1 MSGHSKWHNIQG
13 RKNAQDAKRG
23 KIFQKISRDLY
34 QAAKAGDPDPENNP
48 QLRLV
53 MEKARAANMPK
64 DNVQRAIDKASGV
77 GGAKFDKAS
86 GVGGAK
92 FEEIT
97 YEGYGP
103 GGTAIMVSALTDN
116 KNRTA
121 AAIRSAFTHHG
132 GTLGTSGSV
141 SYMFD
146 RKGYIVILRDGL
158 DTDEDTM
165 LMDALDAG
173 ADDLKTNDDE
183 YEIFTD
189 PKSLAEVRDAL
200 QKKGYDLDTAEVR
213 LFPENTTE
221 VPEAKISQYTGLI
234 DELEDNDD
242 VQDVYEA
249 ATLPE
254 EE

>member
-77 GGAKFDKAS
+77 GGAKF
-86 GVGGAK
+86 
-92 FEEIT
+92 EEIT

-132 GTLGTSGSV
+132 GSLGASGSV

-146 RKGYIVILRDGL
+146 RKGYIVVLRDGL
-158 DTDEDTM
+158 DKTEDDM

-173 ADDLKTNDDE
+173 ADDMKTTDDE
-183 YEIFTD
+183 FQIFTD
-189 PKSLAEVRDAL
+189 PSSMAAVRDAL
-200 QKKGYDLDTAEVR
+200 QKAGYDLDTAEVR
-213 LFPENTTE
+213 LFPETTTE
-221 VPEAKISQYTGLI
+221 VPGDKTSQYTGLI

-249 ATLPE
+249 AVLPE
-254 EE
+254 NQD

>member
-34 QAAKAGDPDPENNP
+34 QAAKKGDPDPENNP

-64 DNVQRAIDKASGV
+64 DNVQRAIDKASGI
-77 GGAKFDKAS
+77 
-86 GVGGAK
+86 GGAK

-173 ADDLKTNDDE
+173 ADDMKTSDEE

-189 PKSLAEVRDAL
+189 PKSMDAVRDAL
-200 QKKGYDLDTAEVR
+200 QEKGYDLDTAEVR

-221 VPEAKISQYTGLI
+221 VPEDKIPQYTGLI
-234 DELEDNDD
+234 DELEENDD

-254 EE
+254 E

>member
-34 QAAKAGDPDPENNP
+34 QAAKAGGVDPDGNP
-48 QLRLV
+48 QLRLE
-53 MEKARAANMPK
+53 MDKARAANMPK
-64 DNVQRAIDKASGV
+64 ENIKRAL
-77 GGAKFDKAS
+77 DKAS

-103 GGTAIMVSALTDN
+103 AGTAIMVAALTDN

-132 GTLGTSGSV
+132 GSLGANGSV

-173 ADDLKTNDDE
+173 ADDMDTTDDE
-183 YEIFTD
+183 FTIWTD
-189 PKSLAEVRDAL
+189 PSSETAVRDAL
-200 QKKGYDLDTAEVR
+200 QAKGYKLDTAEVR
-213 LFPENTTE
+213 MFPQTTTE
-221 VPEAKISQYTGLI
+221 VPEDKVSQYQGLI
-234 DELEDNDD
+234 DELNANDD
-242 VQDVYEA
+242 VSDVYEA
-249 ATLPE
+249 AVLPE
-254 EE
+254 GVE

>member
-77 GGAKFDKAS
+77 GGAKF
-86 GVGGAK
+86 
-92 FEEIT
+92 EEIT

-141 SYMFD
+141 FYMFD

>member
-34 QAAKAGDPDPENNP
+34 QAAKAGGPDPDGNP
-48 QLRLV
+48 QLRLE
-53 MEKARAANMPK
+53 MDKARAANMPK
-64 DNVQRAIDKASGV
+64 ENIKRALDKASGL
-77 GGAKFDKAS
+77 
-86 GVGGAK
+86 GGAK

-103 GGTAIMVSALTDN
+103 AGTAIMVAALTDN

-121 AAIRSAFTHHG
+121 AAVRSAFTHHG
-132 GTLGTSGSV
+132 GSLGASGSV

-173 ADDLKTNDDE
+173 ADDLQTTDDE
-183 YEIFTD
+183 FKIFTD
-189 PKSLAEVRDAL
+189 ASSEIAVRDAL
-200 QKKGYDLDTAEVR
+200 QAKGYKLDTSEVR
-213 LFPENTTE
+213 MFPQTTTE
-221 VPEAKISQYTGLI
+221 VPEAKVTQYQGLI
-234 DELEDNDD
+234 DELNDNDD
-242 VQDVYEA
+242 VSDVYEA
-249 ATLPE
+249 AVLPE
-254 EE
+254 GVE

>member
-13 RKNAQDAKRG
+13 RKGAQDKKRG

-34 QAAKAGDPDPENNP
+34 QAAKAGGPEPDGNP

-64 DNVQRAIDKASGV
+64 DNVQRAIDKASGL
-77 GGAKFDKAS
+77 GGAKYD
-86 GVGGAK
+86 
-92 FEEIT
+92 EIT

-103 GGTAIMVSALTDN
+103 GGTAIMVSCLTDN

-121 AAIRSAFTHHG
+121 AAVRSAFTHHG
-132 GTLGTSGSV
+132 GSLGANGSV

-158 DTDEDTM
+158 DTDEDSM

-173 ADDLKTNDDE
+173 AEDMKATEDQF
-183 YEIFTD
+183 EIFTAPSD
-189 PKSLAEVRDAL
+189 MTSVRDAL
-200 QKKGYDLDTAEVR
+200 QDKYTLDTSEVKM
-213 LFPENTTE
+213 FPETITE
-221 VPEAKISQYTGLI
+221 VPGDKVSQYTGLI
-234 DELEDNDD
+234 DELDENDD

-249 ATLPE
+249 AKLPE
-254 EE
+254 DAE